1 MYKKLISKQYKYIL
15 IKLELYLIIMEEF
28 NKITVKKFRTEG
40 FATVSKYDTNAQN
53 IFVCDQNSNCI
64 TKINAK
70 DYDIRKYEGHDG
82 IIWDLAILENDIMV
96 SVSGDFNFIMYEISS
111 GNIIMKKDLKGI
123 PKLVASNNDSNI
135 ICMYV
140 ETVSKSKDNEL
151 LILRNV
157 NKESLIQENYFENN
171 TVTYNIDYY
180 ASALIWNNDELV
192 IGDKEGVLRVINPL
206 TGEIKRENKFHND
219 VIKSFD
225 KSTKFK
231 NLFLTC
237 SLDGNAKEINIES
250 LETVMTYSVDFPLNV
265 ARYNFNNRKIYVGG
279 GVDVMNVATTENND
293 LTLKVFTRD
302 GKMKNLINGH
312 CGPIRF
318 LNFSK
323 HTKNFVSAGQ
333 DGIIL
338 IYVCEENNEKVNQ
351 ECKVEIDEKEELMQ
365 DIFGNMRA
373 RRESSLSEDIVM
385 MKNLTYKAPRVE
397 KTKYVLGMPKT
408 PEMLERERKEKESEE
423 LLNKKREERKNR
435 DDSSTVSREITSY
448 GIKVTDLPFNT
459 KESKIRD
466 IFESYGRLSGRGI
479 NIKKYERKIRSIDGK
494 SEIPLKELV
503 VYVNYTR
510 EDSAIKAQESMN
522 KKAFNNNIIKIDLLK
537 NH

>member
-1 MYKKLISKQYKYIL
+1 
-15 IKLELYLIIMEEF
+15 MEEF
-28 NKITVKKFRTEG
+28 NKINVKKFRTQG
-40 FATVSKYDTNAQN
+40 FATVSKYDTTAQN
-53 IFVCDQNSNCI
+53 LFICDQNSNCV
-64 TKINAK
+64 TKISTN
-70 DYDIRKYEGHDG
+70 DYDIRKYKGHEG
-82 IIWDLAILENDIMV
+82 IIWDLAILDNDVMV
-96 SVSGDFNFIMYEISS
+96 SVSGDFNFIIYEISS

-123 PKLVASNNDSNI
+123 PKLVTSNNDNVVCI
-135 ICMYV
+135 YA

-157 NKESLIQENYFENN
+157 DKESLTQENYFENN
-171 TVTYNIDYY
+171 MITFNIDYNV
-180 ASALIWNNDELV
+180 SALTWNNDELV
-192 IGDKEGVLRVINPL
+192 IGDKEGTLKVVNPL
-206 TGEIKRENKFHND
+206 NGEIKRESKLHND

-225 KSTKFK
+225 KSTKFE

-237 SLDGNAKEINIES
+237 SLDGNAKEINIET

-279 GVDVMNVATTENND
+279 GVDVMDVATTENND

-318 LNFSK
+318 LNFSR

-338 IYVCEENNEKVNQ
+338 VYICEENDETTNQ
-351 ECKVEIDEKEELMQ
+351 ESKVETNEEEEQLME

-373 RRESSLSEDIVM
+373 RKESSLSDDVVM
-385 MKNLTYKAPRVE
+385 MKNLSYKPPKVD
-397 KTKYVLGMPKT
+397 KTRYIIGMPKT
-408 PEMLERERKEKESEE
+408 PAMLEKERKEKENEQ
-423 LLNKKREERKNR
+423 LLNKKREDRKNR
-435 DDSSTVSREITSY
+435 DNSSTASRERNSY
-448 GIKVTDLPFNT
+448 GIKITDLPFNT

-479 NIKKYERKIRSIDGK
+479 NIKKTDKMIKSIDGK
-494 SEIPLKELV
+494 TERPLKELT

-510 EDSAIKAQESMN
+510 EDSAIRAQQNMDRR
-522 KKAFNNNIIKIDLLK
+522 AFDNSLIRVELLT
-537 NH
+537 NY